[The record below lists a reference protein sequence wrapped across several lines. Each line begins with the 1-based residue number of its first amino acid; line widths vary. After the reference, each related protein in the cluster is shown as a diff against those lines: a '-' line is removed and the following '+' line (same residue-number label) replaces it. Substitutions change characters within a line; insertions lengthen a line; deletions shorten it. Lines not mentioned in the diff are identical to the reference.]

1 MRKRTRGAI
10 AAGVGAVVVGT
21 LAVTAG
27 AVTSGGSDPGSTP
40 RAAAKKTV
48 LKEDFNGDGYNDLVI
63 GAPTADD
70 NPSYITVVYGS
81 AHGLDPAT
89 RTVIDAKTP
98 GIPAVANGV
107 FGSELVARDL
117 DGDGITDL
125 AVVVESGEEDALLAL
140 WGTKGKGLSGEGAVT
155 LSHARH
161 IAGGDFNGDGHQD
174 LFTLAYGNE
183 KQAKLLQ
190 GPFTRDGKPAQEQTV
205 SVADGD
211 SEALSLTAG
220 DLNGDGAD
228 DVFVARAM
236 EESSRPGAVFLGGPK
251 GLTKQSDEGPEALPA
266 TMGDFNGDGR
276 ADLAWREAPG
286 GIIEGPWTDSGTV
299 KVRYGTASGLGSR
312 TDTFTQATPG
322 VPGAN
327 EEGDVFGASLT
338 AGDTDG
344 DGRDELAVGVP
355 GEAVGTKKQA
365 GSVVL
370 LKGSDKGLTGT
381 GAVAFS
387 QDSPGVPGVA
397 EAGDMFGAGVRLLD
411 TDGNGHADLAAS
423 APGENDRH
431 GAVWSVPT
439 GNPAHGGVTSF
450 AAAGVGAPAYSARF
464 GDVFGGSTPSPF
476 WGLDES

>member
-10 AAGVGAVVVGT
+10 ATGVGAVVVGA

-40 RAAAKKTV
+40 RAAVMKTA
-48 LKEDFNGDGYNDLVI
+48 LKEDFNGDGYNDLAV
-63 GAPTADD
+63 GAPATGD
-70 NPSYITVVYGS
+70 NPGYIAVVYGS

-98 GIPAVANGV
+98 GIPSVEGR
-107 FGSELVARDL
+107 FGDALVARDL
-117 DGDGITDL
+117 DGDGVTDL
-125 AVVVESGEEDALLAL
+125 AVVVAGQQDTLLAL

-155 LSHARH
+155 LRHARH

-174 LFTLAYGNE
+174 LFTTAYGQE

-190 GPFTRDGKPAQEQTV
+190 GPFTRDGKAAHEQTV

-211 SEALSLTAG
+211 SEVLSLAAG

-228 DVFVARAM
+228 DVFVARSM
-236 EESSRPGAVFLGGPK
+236 EESARPGAVFLGGPK
-251 GLTKQSDEGPEALPA
+251 GLTKQSDNGPEALPA

-276 ADLAWREAPG
+276 ADLAWREAPDG
-286 GIIEGPWTDSGTV
+286 VIEGPWTDSGTV

-322 VPGAN
+322 VPGAD
-327 EEGDVFGASLT
+327 EEGDVFGASLA

-355 GEAVGTKKQA
+355 GEAVGTKARA

-370 LKGSDKGLTGT
+370 LKGSAKGLTGT
-381 GAVAFS
+381 GSLAFS

-397 EAGDMFGAGVRLLD
+397 EAGDLFGAGVRLLD
-411 TDGNGHADLAAS
+411 ANGDGHADLAVS

-431 GAVWSVPT
+431 GAVWSVLS
-439 GNPAHGGVTSF
+439 GDPAHGGVTSF
-450 AAAGVGAPAYSARF
+450 APADVGAPAHPALF
-464 GDVFGGSTPSPF
+464 GDTFNGSTPSPL
-476 WGLDES
+476 WGLDAS

>member
-10 AAGVGAVVVGT
+10 AAGVGVVVVGA

-40 RAAAKKTV
+40 RAAAKKTA

-63 GAPTADD
+63 AAPTTGGD
-70 NPSYITVVYGS
+70 NPGYLTVVYGS

-89 RTVIDAKTP
+89 RTVISAKTP
-98 GIPAVANGV
+98 GIPSVQGV

-117 DGDGITDL
+117 DGDGVTDL
-125 AVVVESGEEDALLAL
+125 AVVVKSGTQDTVLAL

-155 LSHARH
+155 LDHARN

-174 LFTLAYGNE
+174 LFTTAYMDE

-190 GPFTRDGKPAQEQTV
+190 GPFTRDGKPAHEQTV

-211 SEALSLTAG
+211 SEVLSVTAG

-228 DVFVARAM
+228 DVFVARSM
-236 EESSRPGAVFLGGPK
+236 EESSRPGAILLGGPK
-251 GLTKQSDEGPEALPA
+251 GLTKQSDKGPEALPA

-286 GIIEGPWTDSGTV
+286 GVIEGPWGDSGTV
-299 KVRYGTASGLGSR
+299 KVRYGTDSGLGSR

-411 TDGNGHADLAAS
+411 ANGDGHADLAVS

-431 GAVWSVPT
+431 GAVWSVPS
-439 GNPAHGGVTSF
+439 GDPARGGVTSF
-450 AAAGVGAPAYSARF
+450 APADVGAPSYPALF
-464 GDVFGGSTPSPF
+464 GDVFSGSTPSPW

>member
-1 MRKRTRGAI
+1 M
-10 AAGVGAVVVGT
+10 GVVVVGA

-63 GAPTADD
+63 GAPATGGE
-70 NPSYITVVYGS
+70 PGYLTVVYGS
-81 AHGLDPAT
+81 AHGPDPAT
-89 RTVIDAKTP
+89 RTVLDTASL
-98 GIPAVANGV
+98 GIPSLEGKFPDA
-107 FGSELVARDL
+107 LVARDL
-117 DGDGITDL
+117 DGDGVTDL
-125 AVVVESGEEDALLAL
+125 AVVVAGGTGDTTVAL
-140 WGTKGKGLSGEGAVT
+140 WGTKGKGLSGDGAVV
-155 LSHARH
+155 LGHAGQ
-161 IAGGDFNGDGHQD
+161 IVGGDFNGDGHQD
-174 LFTLAYGNE
+174 LFTTASGDE
-183 KQAKLLQ
+183 KRAKLLQ
-190 GPFTRDGKPAQEQTV
+190 GPFTRDGKPAHEQTV

-211 SEALSLTAG
+211 SEVLSLTAG

-228 DVFVARAM
+228 DVFVARSM
-236 EESSRPGAVFLGGPK
+236 EESSRPGAVLLGGPK
-251 GLTKQSDEGPEALPA
+251 GLTKQTDKGPEALPA

-327 EEGDVFGASLT
+327 EQGDVFGASLT

-355 GEAVGTKKQA
+355 GESVGTKKQA

-411 TDGNGHADLAAS
+411 TDGDGHADLAAS
-423 APGENDRH
+423 GPGENDRH

-439 GNPAHGGVTSF
+439 GDPAHGGVTSF
-450 AAAGVGAPAYSARF
+450 APADVGAPAHPALF
-464 GDVFGGSTPSPF
+464 GDVFGGSTPSTF